1 MKRALDMDSGDSCAT
16 LWMQMNWTLKNG
28 EHVNL
33 MFCAFYHNKKKKR
46 ETDQEDSHMNREDTQ
61 VPLGK
66 LSPTNP

>member
-1 MKRALDMDSGDSCAT
+1 M
-16 LWMQMNWTLKNG
+16 
-28 EHVNL
+28 VNL